1 MIFPDG
7 LIALGIKRQRIF
19 LDDPDKIN
27 FLEHLSALLK
37 DSGIKCYAWAV
48 LDNHF
53 PSCKEPELFTPTSNE
68 PRFCQR
74 A

>member
-7 LIALGIKRQRIF
+7 LIVLRIKRQRIF

-27 FLEHLSALLK
+27 FLDHLSAPLK
-37 DSGIKCYAWAV
+37 DFGIKCYAWAV

-53 PSCKEPELFTPTSNE
+53 PSCKESEPFPPTSNE
-68 PRFCQR
+68 PRLCQR

>member
-7 LIALGIKRQRIF
+7 LIALGIKCQRIF

-27 FLEHLSALLK
+27 FLDHVSALLK
-37 DSGIKCYAWAV
+37 DSGIKCYAFAV

-53 PSCKEPELFTPTSNE
+53 HLLLRTGTVSAHFK
-68 PRFCQR
+68 
-74 A
+74 

>member
-7 LIALGIKRQRIF
+7 LIALWIKRQRIF

-27 FLEHLSALLK
+27 FLDRLSALLK

-53 PSCKEPELFTPTSNE
+53 HLLL
-68 PRFCQR
+68 R
-74 A
+74 AGTVSAHFK